1 MANTIR
7 TRLLIRARPLE
18 LGHLLST
25 YTLPDGPGLR
35 NHLLKLER
43 IHPLLGRTDER
54 LEHWDCSSDTFDGES
69 DLSRLGE
76 GELVLKFGTAWTF
89 PKRALETLGRLETA
103 LEIEGAYIE
112 EFVESCAR
120 FRLEFAATPGG
131 VRALRFYDARAH
143 WNDLERPTRQDPVTA
158 SILREVYGEDALREW
173 TGVLTHNSQSS

>member
-18 LGHLLST
+18 LGKLLST

-43 IHPLLGRTDER
+43 IHPLSGRTEER
-54 LEHWDCSSDTFDGES
+54 LEHWDCSGDTYDGES

-76 GELVLKFGTAWTF
+76 GELVLKFSTAWTF
-89 PKRALETLGRLETA
+89 PKRAIETLGRLEAA
-103 LEIEGAYIE
+103 LEIEGAYVE

-120 FRLEFAATPGG
+120 FRLETAAPGST
-131 VRALRFYDARAH
+131 RALRFYDARTH
-143 WNDLERPTRQDPVTA
+143 YKDHQRPTRQDPVTG
-158 SILREVYGEDALREW
+158 SVLREVYGEGALQEW
-173 TGVLTHNSQSS
+173 TGALTNTTQAS

>member
-1 MANTIR
+1 MANIIR

-25 YTLPDGPGLR
+25 YTLPDGPALR

-43 IHPLLGRTDER
+43 IHPFLGRKEER

-76 GELVLKFGTAWTF
+76 GELILKFSTAWTF
-89 PKRALETLGRLETA
+89 PKRVLETLGRLESA

-120 FRLEFAATPGG
+120 FRLESAITPGSM
-131 VRALRFYDARAH
+131 RALRFYDARAN
-143 WNDLERPTRQDPVTA
+143 WKDLERPTRQDPVTG
-158 SILREVYGEDALREW
+158 SVLREVCGEDALREW
-173 TGVLTHNSQSS
+173 TQVLTPPARSS